1 MIVSITALAKANG
14 RPSTIGA
21 NTLNNNYSTAITF
34 TVANFTSETT
44 PAYVDPEGDAANYIK
59 ILSLPDQGS
68 LTLDGGAVSIND
80 IITVGQIS
88 AGNFVYT
95 PDDLNTDAVTTS
107 FQFDVADSG
116 SLSLSG
122 LNDGIIT
129 IQTAAQPNL
138 PPDNVGDNAINA
150 LYGTSIIFTKANFT
164 TETTPPYSDP
174 EGDEPFMLKV
184 TSLPADG
191 TLQLDGVPVGV
202 NQEIPFTEI
211 DAGYLVFVPNVL
223 TITSNI
229 LTFDFEISDE
239 GSQLFTG

>member
-1 MIVSITALAKANG
+1 MIISITALAKANG

-21 NTLNNNYSTAITF
+21 NTLTNDYSTPITF

-88 AGNFVYT
+88 TGDFVYT

-122 LNDGIIT
+122 LNDGILT

-150 LYGTSIIFTKANFT
+150 LYGTSIIFTQANFT

-174 EGDEPFMLKV
+174 EGDDPFALKIL
-184 TSLPADG
+184 SLPADG
-191 TLQLDGVPVGV
+191 TLQLDGVPVAV

-229 LTFDFEISDE
+229 LTFDFAVSDE
-239 GSQLFTG
+239 GSQEFTS